1 MMSVTDKF
9 SKAITLIPGET
20 TWIGEQWAR
29 ALLDRLASL
38 IWGILK
44 AILSDRDR
52 KFVSEL

>member
-1 MMSVTDKF
+1 VMSVTDKF